1 MLFPVK
7 TLSSVW
13 KINPIGVLHVGAHNA
28 EESEDYRTFQW
39 GKVIWVEAQQDLIN
53 SIRKKLDPAMN
64 TAIHATVWSQSGIE
78 MVFNVASNTQSSS
91 LLNFGSHEADYP
103 DITVTNS
110 HKVITETLESVI
122 PPDAKFDFINLDI
135 QGVELQ
141 ALKGLGKYFDQINWI
156 YTEVNKEEVYKD
168 CSKVKDIDEY
178 LEGKGFKRIATRWI
192 RGQGW
197 GDALYVRKSIKIS
210 LWTRTKST
218 KAKIDWIVSKLPSI
232 PNMIRRFTSNFARNT
247 N

>member
-53 SIRKKLDPAMN
+53 SILKKLDPAMN

>member
-1 MLFPVK
+1 VLFPVK